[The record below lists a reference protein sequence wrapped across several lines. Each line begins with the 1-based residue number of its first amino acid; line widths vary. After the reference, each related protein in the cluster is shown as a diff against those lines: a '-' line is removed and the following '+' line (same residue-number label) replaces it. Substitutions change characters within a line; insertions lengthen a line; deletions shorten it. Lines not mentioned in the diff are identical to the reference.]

1 MFIFYFL
8 VWCNVKFFHL
18 VIHINIGKYNG
29 EQSELCLFKQ
39 LLMQTCFVIFQLILV
54 DKWRKGFSFFF
65 SPTRS
70 SNDDALRVR
79 EKHLIHF

>member
-65 SPTRS
+65 RRLDLAMMMLSGSER
-70 SNDDALRVR
+70 N
-79 EKHLIHF
+79 I